1 MKFNIYAEIKS
12 SIRNLNTFEKRLW
25 LLSIF
30 IVTISFLIFRSENF
44 MTLIASLIGVTA
56 LIFVAKGDVLGQIL
70 TILFSLLYSVISF
83 GFTYYGEMITYMG
96 MTAPIALLS
105 VITWLKN
112 PYSKKQVKIRTL
124 KAKQYILLFV
134 VSLVVTWVFYYIL
147 AFFNTANIVFSTI
160 SVTTSFLASALMML
174 RDPHYALA
182 YAANDLV
189 LIVLW
194 VMATMENI
202 SYVSMIACFSIF
214 FINDIYGYINWSKMK
229 RHQGGQSCLEK

>member
-1 MKFNIYAEIKS
+1 MNWNICAGIKS
-12 SIRNLNTFEKRLW
+12 SIKNLNSFERKLW
-25 LLSIF
+25 LLSVT
-30 IVTISFLIFRSENF
+30 IVTLSFLIFRSENF

-70 TILFSLLYSVISF
+70 TIVFSLLYSLISF
-83 GFTYYGEMITYMG
+83 GFAYYGEMITYMG

-112 PYSKKQVKIRTL
+112 PYSEKQVKIRKL
-124 KAKQYILLFV
+124 SPKQYFVLLM
-134 VSLVVTWVFYYIL
+134 VSLVVTWIFYYIL
-147 AFFNTANIVFSTI
+147 AYFNTTNIVFSTI

-174 RDPHYALA
+174 RDSYYALA

-214 FINDIYGYINWSKMK
+214 FINDIYGYINWSRMK
-229 RHQGGQSCLEK
+229 KHQGIQKTTS

>member
-1 MKFNIYAEIKS
+1 MNWNICAGIKS
-12 SIRNLNTFEKRLW
+12 SIKNLNSFEQKLW
-25 LLSIF
+25 LLSVI
-30 IVTISFLIFRSENF
+30 IVTLSFLIFRSENF

-70 TILFSLLYSVISF
+70 TIVFSLLYSLISF
-83 GFTYYGEMITYMG
+83 GFAYYGEMVTYMG
-96 MTAPIALLS
+96 MTAPIALMS

-112 PYSKKQVKIRTL
+112 PYSEKQVKIRKL
-124 KAKQYILLFV
+124 SPKQYLVLLI
-134 VSLVVTWVFYYIL
+134 VSLIVTWLFYYIL
-147 AFFNTANIVFSTI
+147 VFFNTTNIVFSTI

-174 RDPHYALA
+174 RDSYYALA

-194 VMATMENI
+194 VMATMESI

-214 FINDIYGYINWSKMK
+214 FINDIYGYVNWSRMK
-229 RHQGGQSCLEK
+229 KHQGIQKTTS